1 MTTVLSLF
9 SYHPIHEHT
18 PLNVHHPHHQHF
30 LHWRGNKGEPRP
42 RKRTHY
48 KTTAQ
53 WTLCTNPYHVQ
64 KKINKRPMFHIAH
77 LRRFLNF
84 VNVFL
89 LFCNYLPLE
98 KGMALH
104 LNELEF
110 LHSRMFC
117 AKFGWNWPSGSGEEI
132 FYKFH

>member
-1 MTTVLSLF
+1 MYTIAIISTFFIDVEIRVNRGQGRELTTKQQLSE
-9 SYHPIHEHT
+9 SYALI
-18 PLNVHHPHHQHF
+18 
-30 LHWRGNKGEPRP
+30 
-42 RKRTHY
+42 
-48 KTTAQ
+48 
-53 WTLCTNPYHVQ
+53 CTMS
-64 KKINKRPMFHIAH
+64 KKYQSEAHGLIAH
-77 LRRFLNF
+77 LIRFLNF

-132 FYKFH
+132 FL